1 MQLKQR
7 LARLEKHLH
16 RHQEWLSRSVQEMT
30 HAELYAVVAQG
41 TNTSAAELAALPDE
55 ALMAMVRDLCET
67 ASEPKTDHQ
76 ATTPSVPG
84 GTSGPSA
91 ATGNA
96 LARETTALPDDAFAA
111 LVVDLC
117 RETRPGRGND
127 EPETPFAA
135 LGDARG
141 QGEPPDRQ
149 RAGGLLG

>member
-30 HAELYAVVAQG
+30 DAELYAVVAQG

-67 ASEPKTDHQ
+67 ASEPETDHE

-91 ATGNA
+91 AGNT
-96 LARETTALPDDAFAA
+96 LARETTALRDDAVAA

-117 RETRPGRGND
+117 REHAPR
-127 EPETPFAA
+127 E
-135 LGDARG
+135 
-141 QGEPPDRQ
+141 GER
-149 RAGGLLG
+149 

>member
-30 HAELYAVVAQG
+30 DAELYAVVAQG
-41 TNTSAAELAALPDE
+41 THTSAAELAALPDE

-76 ATTPSVPG
+76 ATTPSLPG
-84 GTSGPSA
+84 GSDPSA

-117 RETRPGRGND
+117 REHAPTEVER
-127 EPETPFAA
+127 
-135 LGDARG
+135 
-141 QGEPPDRQ
+141 
-149 RAGGLLG
+149 